1 MNSSNTDLSTTPDR
15 ILDTAA
21 SSFRIANIL
30 LDRVLRQLRPR
41 RLERGPVDLALQHPV
56 TGEFAGLDVGEHA
69 LHLLLGLVGNK
80 RGRVMVSP
88 YSAVLLIE

>member
-41 RLERGPVDLALQHPV
+41 RLE
-56 TGEFAGLDVGEHA
+56 
-69 LHLLLGLVGNK
+69 
-80 RGRVMVSP
+80 
-88 YSAVLLIE
+88 